1 MESDCL
7 AEACPMLRFAT
18 VVLLV
23 VSGSLISAPIPKAL
37 KVKPA
42 GSIVGTWRVTD
53 SQTET
58 WIFRSDGTAGYGN
71 SSTKFDGA
79 AVYTF
84 DESVTPHEINWSQ
97 DGSKSWNLG
106 VYVFEDGLL
115 KINFS
120 APGRE
125 RMKNLTEQ
133 GGARQLSFR
142 RLEE

>member
-1 MESDCL
+1 
-7 AEACPMLRFAT
+7 MLRFAT
-18 VVLLV
+18 VILLMV
-23 VSGSLISAPIPKAL
+23 TGSLIAAPIPKAL
-37 KVKPA
+37 KVKSK
-42 GSIVGTWRVTD
+42 GSIVGTWCVTD

-71 SSTKFDGA
+71 SATKFDGN
-79 AVYTF
+79 AVFTF

-97 DGSKSWNLG
+97 DNSKSWNLG
-106 VYVFEDGLL
+106 VYQFEDGLL
-115 KINFS
+115 KMNFS

-125 RMKNLTEQ
+125 RMRNLTEQ